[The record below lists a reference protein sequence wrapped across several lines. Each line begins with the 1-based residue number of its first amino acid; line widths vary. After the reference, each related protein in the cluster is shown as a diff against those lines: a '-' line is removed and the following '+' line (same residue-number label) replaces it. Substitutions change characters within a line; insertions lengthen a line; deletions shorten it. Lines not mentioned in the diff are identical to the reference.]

1 MKKLILIFT
10 LLLSSLNVS
19 ADLSDRIADYERT
32 EKADSPTRDFLIGS
46 SASQERQ
53 DQAQESFDTYETFLE
68 FNAQQ
73 DLNNPTGS
81 RVSDSLMSDAKI
93 VAMYDLVA
101 YAVSRTFQGILTR
114 NPDADYNY
122 EVTSSDIEEGINAS
136 REIIGSFRDNPVFST
151 LDQLDMAASV
161 NYYFNEGFNSNEL
174 TTAFGPNALSELAFL
189 IFLTSGNNQD
199 ALYQSR
205 FGIYAVLITDG
216 AMIAERTFNAN
227 SFSRNFLS
235 TFFTNQN
242 AIQSTCPGGGSCA
255 SPVGGM

>member
-1 MKKLILIFT
+1 MKKLILIFS
-10 LLLSSLNVS
+10 LLLSSINVS
-19 ADLSDRIADYERT
+19 ADLNDRIADYQ
-32 EKADSPTRDFLIGS
+32 ASYNDDFLIGS
-46 SASQERQ
+46 SYAEYRQ

-73 DLNNPTGS
+73 EQNNPTGS
-81 RVSDSLMSDAKI
+81 RVDDSLMSDAKI

-136 REIIGSFRDNPVFST
+136 REIIGSFRDNPVFSVV
-151 LDQLDMAASV
+151 DQLTMAASV

-174 TTAFGPNALSELAFL
+174 TAGSNAMSEVAFSAL
-189 IFLTSGNNQD
+189 LTRGNNLYAQVFRRQLNLD
-199 ALYQSR
+199 AANR
-205 FGIYAVLITDG
+205 FATSI
-216 AMIAERTFNAN
+216 
-227 SFSRNFLS
+227 S

-242 AIQSTCPGGGSCA
+242 AVQSTCLGASCA
-255 SPVGGM
+255 APAGGM

>member
-19 ADLSDRIADYERT
+19 AYLLSDRIADYE
-32 EKADSPTRDFLIGS
+32 ADGPNRDFLIS
-46 SASQERQ
+46 SSSYQERQ
-53 DQAQESFDTYETFLE
+53 DQAQGSLDTYEMFLE
-68 FNAQQ
+68 FNYRQ
-73 DLNNPTGS
+73 DQNNPTGGNS
-81 RVSDSLMSDAKI
+81 RVSDTLMSDAKI

-136 REIIGSFRDNPVFST
+136 REIIGSFRDNPVFSA
-151 LDQLDMAASV
+151 LDQLTMAASV

-174 TTAFGPNALSELAFL
+174 TAGSNALSELAFRAL
-189 IFLTSGNNQD
+189 LARGNN
-199 ALYQSR
+199 LYAFVYRHQGSLASANR
-205 FGIYAVLITDG
+205 FATSI
-216 AMIAERTFNAN
+216 
-227 SFSRNFLS
+227 S

-242 AIQSTCPGGGSCA
+242 AVQSTCTGGGSCA

>member
-19 ADLSDRIADYERT
+19 ADLSDRIADYGWASIGSTRYE
-32 EKADSPTRDFLIGS
+32 ADNFLIGS
-46 SASQERQ
+46 SASQARRFL
-53 DQAQESFDTYETFLE
+53 AQESFDTYETFLE

-151 LDQLDMAASV
+151 VDQLDMAESV

-174 TTAFGPNALSELAFL
+174 TTSFGPMALSELAFM
-189 IFLTSGNNQD
+189 IFLTSGNN
-199 ALYQSR
+199 L
-205 FGIYAVLITDG
+205 YAVLITDG

-227 SFSRNFLS
+227 IFSRNFLS